1 MDIVGD
7 RGSGDYRMRAA
18 EAVLFGG
25 WEVR

>member
-25 WEVR
+25 R